1 MTASGTSPILQVEGV
16 SKSFPGVRALVD
28 VSLDVYPG
36 EVVGLVGENGAGKST
51 LMKILSGAYK
61 MDAGVIKLDGQ
72 PVQIANPRHAQDLG
86 ITIIYQ
92 EFNLTPN
99 QTVATNIFLA
109 REKTLP
115 GFLGRLGLTSYPAMR
130 QAAEALLERVD
141 ANFSPNALVRNL
153 SVAQQQLVEIA
164 KALATDARLIIMDE
178 PTSALGE
185 GEVQALMD
193 IIRQLRDQGLGIIF
207 ISHHLDE
214 VFEIADRIVVLR
226 DGHRVAAMPTRDA
239 TIDQVI
245 ALMVGRSIE
254 ETFVRT
260 KSEIGPPILEV
271 RGLTRK
277 GSIEDVSFDLRR
289 GEILG
294 IAGLVG
300 SGRTELVRALF
311 GADPI
316 TAGEI
321 RVDGRPVHLSSP
333 AEALEAGIGFVPEDR
348 KRHGLI
354 LSQTVV
360 RNIML
365 PNLDRLASGVFVRRG
380 QAHEQAKTFV
390 DRLNIRTPSLAQ
402 LVGRL
407 SGGNQQKVVL
417 AKWLASDPKILIL
430 DEPTRGI
437 DVGAKAEVYAIMDQL
452 ASMGIAIIMVSSEML
467 EILQMSDR
475 ILVMREGRVA
485 AILSRE
491 EASQE
496 RIMAYASPT

>member
-1 MTASGTSPILQVEGV
+1 M
-16 SKSFPGVRALVD
+16 
-28 VSLDVYPG
+28 
-36 EVVGLVGENGAGKST
+36 
-51 LMKILSGAYK
+51 
-61 MDAGVIKLDGQ
+61 
-72 PVQIANPRHAQDLG
+72 
-86 ITIIYQ
+86 
-92 EFNLTPN
+92 
-99 QTVATNIFLA
+99 
-109 REKTLP
+109 
-115 GFLGRLGLTSYPAMR
+115 
-130 QAAEALLERVD
+130 
-141 ANFSPNALVRNL
+141 
-153 SVAQQQLVEIA
+153 
-164 KALATDARLIIMDE
+164 
-178 PTSALGE
+178 
-185 GEVQALMD
+185 
-193 IIRQLRDQGLGIIF
+193 
-207 ISHHLDE
+207 
-214 VFEIADRIVVLR
+214 
-226 DGHRVAAMPTRDA
+226 
-239 TIDQVI
+239 
-245 ALMVGRSIE
+245 
-254 ETFVRT
+254 
-260 KSEIGPPILEV
+260 

-417 AKWLASDPKILIL
+417 SKWLASDLKILIRRA
-430 DEPTRGI
+430 DVRT

-475 ILVMREGRVA
+475 
-485 AILSRE
+485 SW
-491 EASQE
+491 
-496 RIMAYASPT
+496 